1 MVNILLTISG
11 IFIFLSLFLTFIR
24 FVKGPTLIDRTI
36 SFDVMTISSI
46 ALIGLIS
53 HFTEKYIYLDVALIY
68 GLMSFLGIIVIAKY
82 LEKGL

>member
-11 IFIFLSLFLTFIR
+11 GLICLSLLITFIR
-24 FVKGPTLIDRTI
+24 FIKGPTLVDRTI

-46 ALIGLIS
+46 SLIALIS
-53 HFTEKYIYLDVALIY
+53 HFAERYIYLDVALIY
-68 GLMSFLGIIVIAKY
+68 GLMSFLGVLVIARF

>member
-11 IFIFLSLFLTFIR
+11 GLIFLSLLITFIR
-24 FVKGPTLIDRTI
+24 FIKGPTLVDRTI

-46 ALIGLIS
+46 SLIALIS
-53 HFTEKYIYLDVALIY
+53 HFAERYIYLDVALIY
-68 GLMSFLGIIVIAKY
+68 GLMSFLGVLVIARF